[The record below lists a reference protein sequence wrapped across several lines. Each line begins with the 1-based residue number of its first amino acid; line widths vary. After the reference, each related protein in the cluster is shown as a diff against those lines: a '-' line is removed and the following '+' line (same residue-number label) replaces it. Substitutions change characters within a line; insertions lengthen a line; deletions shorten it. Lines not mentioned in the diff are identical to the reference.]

1 MTIYTAR
8 ESIFNKV
15 WSNHLA
21 VLKKFEVEEIVN
33 GTLVTT
39 FTVNDFQEALNK
51 DKNQP
56 KLTNSLLNFETV
68 KYFNDERHQKK
79 IKMNIA
85 GFKNPM
91 QVKEKKNKQIK
102 DEQKNKNLYYFIS
115 INVNSMLL

>member
-51 DKNQP
+51 DKN
-56 KLTNSLLNFETV
+56 
-68 KYFNDERHQKK
+68 
-79 IKMNIA
+79 
-85 GFKNPM
+85 
-91 QVKEKKNKQIK
+91 
-102 DEQKNKNLYYFIS
+102 
-115 INVNSMLL
+115 